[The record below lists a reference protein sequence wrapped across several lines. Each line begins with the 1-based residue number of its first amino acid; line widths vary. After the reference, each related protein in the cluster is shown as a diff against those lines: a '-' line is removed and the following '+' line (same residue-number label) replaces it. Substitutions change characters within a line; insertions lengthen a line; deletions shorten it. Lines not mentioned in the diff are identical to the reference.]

1 MFHPLMILFSNFI
14 LSCTSRNFAG
24 TKIPSKTSFFFCA
37 LITMAA
43 PAPMEHSF
51 RELLVAEQVH
61 PDLIDYL
68 EAKSITTAARLANYC
83 DSRKEV
89 RDLLVDACQATQND
103 RTQATIVIGL
113 WRDAE
118 NETQERSKRKAVGYT
133 ETDMEVALDPS
144 LEVNLVRRF
153 HTAYKYSLSEHELL
167 WGHLLGRLRREIDRG
182 NHTLIHVKRVGSQRE
197 SGRSEAAKKLR
208 LGDAAVVTLAARQSF
223 TREIPHTF
231 VYLILLTILLEG
243 GYAVVG
249 NFVDAKTARPWVS
262 LEECKEYLLFVRLR
276 ACPLIGNLP
285 DLDKVVKADE
295 DTRSLWAASMRSGL
309 TMSEAMFAHKAE
321 MNALWLWACSSRVAA
336 TRQDIAADDGS
347 GDGPA
352 TPPRVPPPPR
362 PPRGGKS
369 VKAPRGRGQGEDKPA
384 KRPKVDL
391 QPAKGDHQGKKKY
404 ATTAK
409 SGKQFCI
416 AWNRGQCVEGH
427 ACPNE
432 RVHACNLILEN
443 GKTCGGGHRCNE
455 GH

>member
-1 MFHPLMILFSNFI
+1 
-14 LSCTSRNFAG
+14 
-24 TKIPSKTSFFFCA
+24 
-37 LITMAA
+37 MAA

-391 QPAKGDHQGKKKY
+391 QPAKGDHQAKKKY